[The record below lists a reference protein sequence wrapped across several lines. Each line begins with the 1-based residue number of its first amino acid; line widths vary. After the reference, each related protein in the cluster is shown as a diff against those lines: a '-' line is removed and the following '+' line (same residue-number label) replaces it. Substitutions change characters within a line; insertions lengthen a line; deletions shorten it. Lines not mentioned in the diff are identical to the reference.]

1 MLMRNVVWVLLALLG
16 FAVVHSLTAGLASKE
31 RLKNILGERF
41 VEGWYRLA
49 YNILSGITLLP
60 ALVLVA
66 LLPDKVLYQVTMP
79 WALLMVGLQLL
90 GLLGLVGAFF
100 LFDMLRFVGIRQAL
114 AYLANDPL
122 PLPSEPLQI
131 RGFYTLTRHP
141 LYFFSLVVIWLSPV
155 MTFNTLL
162 FNIGATLY
170 IVIGSLIEEGRMER
184 VYGDEYRD
192 YRRRVSWL
200 IPWPPRRQDAEA
212 QMSIER
218 F

>member
-1 MLMRNVVWVLLALLG
+1 MLMQNVVWIMLALLG
-16 FAVVHSLTAGLASKE
+16 FAVVHSLTAGIASKE
-31 RLKNILGERF
+31 RLKNILGERL

-49 YNILSGITLLP
+49 YNIFSGITLLP
-60 ALVLVA
+60 ALALVA
-66 LLPDKVLYQVTMP
+66 LIPDKVLYRVTMP
-79 WALLMVGLQLL
+79 WTLLMGGLQLL

-122 PLPSEPLQI
+122 PLPPEQLQV

-162 FNIGATLY
+162 FNIGATIY
-170 IVIGSLIEEGRMER
+170 IIIGSLIEEGRMER
-184 VYGDEYRD
+184 AYGDEYRA

-200 IPWPPRRQDAEA
+200 IPWPPRQQDTDA
-212 QMSIER
+212 QMSVER